1 MTTTKL
7 AIKNLYKIFGD
18 RPDDA
23 LAMLGEGRSKDEIL
37 SATGSTVGVQDV
49 NFEIAEGEIFV
60 VMGLSGSGKSTLIRM
75 LNGLIAPTSGQI
87 LIDGEDDVAH
97 CSDETLRTIRRNK
110 ISMVFQH
117 FALFPHRTILENAA
131 YGLKV
136 RGVPVAD
143 RNARARK
150 ALEQVGLAL
159 YADSYPEQ
167 LSGGMQQ
174 RVGLARGL
182 AAETEVLLMD
192 EPFGALDPLIR
203 RDMQDELIALQRSLN
218 KTIIFITHDLDE
230 ALILGDRIAIMKGG
244 RFVQVGTAEEIVANP
259 ADAYV
264 TGFTKD
270 IDRSRVFRAGRV
282 ARAPDALERVGLTA
296 ERALAHMDETGH
308 DALYVT
314 QGSKPVGVLSYRDV
328 AALAR
333 KPGSDIAAKLV
344 TDFPRTDRQTL
355 IADLF
360 PLARGGLPIAVLGPD
375 GELAG
380 VVEPATIFAELSA
393 GEQRG
398 DAPSAADVRSPH
410 SAMDAV

>member
-7 AIKNLYKIFGD
+7 AIKNLYKIFGN

-87 LIDGEDDVAH
+87 MVDGDDDVAN
-97 CSDETLRTIRRNK
+97 CNDETLRTIRRNK

-136 RGVPVAD
+136 RGVPVED
-143 RNARARK
+143 RNAKATK
-150 ALEQVGLAL
+150 ALEQVGLSL
-159 YADSYPEQ
+159 YAGSYPEQ

-182 AAETEVLLMD
+182 AAETEILLMD

-203 RDMQDELIALQRSLN
+203 RDMQDELLELQRSLN

-259 ADAYV
+259 ADDYV

-270 IDRSRVFRAGRV
+270 IDRSRVFKAARV
-282 ARAPDALERVGLTA
+282 ARTPDALERTGLTA

-314 QGSKPVGVLSYRDV
+314 EGGKPVGVLPYRDAV
-328 AALAR
+328 ALAR
-333 KPGSDIAAKLV
+333 MPGSDVSSKLV
-344 TDFPRTDRQTL
+344 TDFPRTDPRTL

-360 PLARGGLPIAVLGPD
+360 PLARGGLPIAVIGPD
-375 GELAG
+375 GALTG
-380 VVEPATIFAELSA
+380 VVEPSTIFAELSA
-393 GEQRG
+393 GEQRS
-398 DAPSAADVRSPH
+398 DTAAAASTSASLP
-410 SAMDAV
+410 AMDAA

>member
-7 AIKNLYKIFGD
+7 AIKNLYKIFGN

-87 LIDGEDDVAH
+87 MVDGDDDVAN
-97 CSDETLRTIRRNK
+97 CNDETLRTIRRNK

-136 RGVPVAD
+136 RGVSVED
-143 RNARARK
+143 RNAKATK
-150 ALEQVGLAL
+150 ALEQVGLSL
-159 YADSYPEQ
+159 YAGSYPEQ

-182 AAETEVLLMD
+182 AAETEILLMD

-203 RDMQDELIALQRSLN
+203 RDMQDELLELQRSLN

-259 ADAYV
+259 ADDYV

-270 IDRSRVFRAGRV
+270 IDRSRVFKAARV
-282 ARAPDALERVGLTA
+282 ARTPDALERTGLTA

-314 QGSKPVGVLSYRDV
+314 EGGKPVGVLPYRDAV
-328 AALAR
+328 ALAR
-333 KPGSDIAAKLV
+333 MPGSDVSSKLV
-344 TDFPRTDRQTL
+344 TDFPRTDPRTL

-360 PLARGGLPIAVLGPD
+360 PLARGGLPIAVIGPD
-375 GELAG
+375 GALTG
-380 VVEPATIFAELSA
+380 VVEPSTIFAELSA
-393 GEQRG
+393 GEQRS
-398 DAPSAADVRSPH
+398 DTAAAASTSASLP
-410 SAMDAV
+410 AMDAA

>member
-23 LAMLGEGRSKDEIL
+23 LAMLGKGHSKDQIL
-37 SATGSTVGVQDV
+37 STTGSTVGVQDV

-75 LNGLIAPTSGQI
+75 LNGLIPPTSGQI
-87 LIDGEDDVAH
+87 LVDGDDDVAS
-97 CSDETLRTIRRNK
+97 CNDETLRTIRRNK

-136 RGVPVAD
+136 RGVSVED
-143 RNARARK
+143 RNAKAK
-150 ALEQVGLAL
+150 TALEQVGLSL

-182 AAETEVLLMD
+182 AAETEILLMD

-203 RDMQDELIALQRSLN
+203 RDMQDELLELQRSLN

-259 ADAYV
+259 ADDYV

-270 IDRSRVFRAGRV
+270 IDRSRVFKAARV
-282 ARAPDALERVGLTA
+282 ARAPDAIERAGLTA

-314 QGSKPVGVLSYRDV
+314 EGGKPVGVLPYREAAALVRTPGADV
-328 AALAR
+328 A
-333 KPGSDIAAKLV
+333 SKLV
-344 TDFPRTDRQTL
+344 TDFPRTGPRTL

-360 PLARGGLPIAVLGPD
+360 PLARGGLPIAVIGPD
-375 GELAG
+375 GALTG
-380 VVEPATIFAELSA
+380 VVEPSTIFAELSA
-393 GEQRG
+393 GEQRSE
-398 DAPSAADVRSPH
+398 ASATMSAATPLSP
-410 SAMDAV
+410 MDAA

>member
-23 LAMLGEGRSKDEIL
+23 LRMLGEGRSKDEIL

-75 LNGLIAPTSGQI
+75 LNGLIPPTSGEI
-87 LIDGEDDVAH
+87 LIDGDDDVAN
-97 CSDETLRTIRRNK
+97 CSDETLRAIRRSK

-136 RGVPVAD
+136 RGIPVPD
-143 RNARARK
+143 RNAKAKK
-150 ALEQVGLAL
+150 ALEQVGLGL

-203 RDMQDELIALQRSLN
+203 RDMQDELIELQRALN

-259 ADAYV
+259 ADDYV
-264 TGFTKD
+264 AGFTKD
-270 IDRSRVFRAGRV
+270 IDRSRVFKAGRV
-282 ARAPDALERVGLTA
+282 ARAPDALERAGLTA

-308 DALYVT
+308 DALYIT
-314 QGSKPVGVLSYRDV
+314 ESGKPVGVLPYRDAV
-328 AALAR
+328 ALAR
-333 KPGSDIAAKLV
+333 TPGSDIAGKLA
-344 TDFPRTDRQTL
+344 TNFPRTDPRTL

-360 PLARGGLPIAVLGPD
+360 PLARSGLPIAVIGPS
-375 GELAG
+375 GELTG

-398 DAPSAADVRSPH
+398 ESMAAASAPPPFPT
-410 SAMDAV
+410 MDAA